1 MAENLPDR
9 PVPSRAVE
17 PDPRQVNAQPPE
29 DAVALKQDAPKL
41 YAGGIP
47 AVVQAMKHALG
58 EAGPIR
64 GTKLLLQ
71 MNQFDGF
78 DCPGC
83 AWPEP
88 DGERTATEFCENG
101 AKAVAE
107 EGDKKRITREFF
119 AQHSVAELSHK
130 SDFWLGKQGRLTEPM
145 VLRKGKT
152 HYEPISWDE
161 TFALLG
167 SELNALASPNE
178 AIFYTS
184 GRTSNEAAFLYQ
196 LFVREYGTNNLPD
209 CSNMCHES
217 SGSGLGETIGIGKG
231 TVKLEDFDHAQVIV
245 VVGQNPGT
253 NHPRMLTALQRAK
266 ARGAKIVSVNPL
278 KEAGLIA
285 FKHPQKPLDML
296 GRGTA
301 LTDLYLQTRINGDV
315 AIFQGI
321 GKALV
326 EAGTVDQKFVQE
338 RTENYL
344 AYTGHLGKVAWSDIV
359 ETSGVTE
366 QQIREVAKLIGATD
380 RVIICW
386 AMGLTQHENAVDN
399 IREVVN
405 VLLLRGAFG
414 KPGAGAC
421 PVRGHSNVQGDR
433 TMGIFEKPKEAFLA
447 SLDKATGIQS
457 PRAHGHDVVEAIH
470 AMHEGKG
477 KVFFALGGNF
487 LSATPDTEF
496 TAAALRATKLTAHV
510 STKLNRGHLVAG
522 ETALILPCLGRTE
535 EDDSRFVSTE
545 NSMGVVQMSRGRMTP
560 ASKHLLSEPE
570 IVARLAESTL
580 GKRTKIDY
588 RGLAKDYDKIRDLI
602 AKVVPGCESYNERVR
617 KPGGFYLPNGP
628 REGKFTTASAKAK
641 FTVHE
646 MPRWNLEKGQ
656 LLMMTVRTHDQYNT
670 TIYGLADRYRG
681 LEGDRR
687 VVLMNADDI
696 RELGFKPGQV
706 VDLTSHYRGETRTAR
721 RFVIVQYD
729 IPRGCTCTY
738 FPEANA
744 LVPSRQV
751 ARISGTPASKSVVI
765 TLSPAR
771 STAPVDP
778 EQIAS

>member
-380 RVIICW
+380 KVIICW

-421 PVRGHSNVQGDR
+421 PVRGHSNVQG
-433 TMGIFEKPKEAFLA
+433 
-447 SLDKATGIQS
+447 
-457 PRAHGHDVVEAIH
+457 
-470 AMHEGKG
+470 
-477 KVFFALGGNF
+477 
-487 LSATPDTEF
+487 
-496 TAAALRATKLTAHV
+496 
-510 STKLNRGHLVAG
+510 
-522 ETALILPCLGRTE
+522 
-535 EDDSRFVSTE
+535 
-545 NSMGVVQMSRGRMTP
+545 
-560 ASKHLLSEPE
+560 
-570 IVARLAESTL
+570 
-580 GKRTKIDY
+580 
-588 RGLAKDYDKIRDLI
+588 
-602 AKVVPGCESYNERVR
+602 
-617 KPGGFYLPNGP
+617 
-628 REGKFTTASAKAK
+628 
-641 FTVHE
+641 
-646 MPRWNLEKGQ
+646 
-656 LLMMTVRTHDQYNT
+656 
-670 TIYGLADRYRG
+670 
-681 LEGDRR
+681 
-687 VVLMNADDI
+687 
-696 RELGFKPGQV
+696 
-706 VDLTSHYRGETRTAR
+706 
-721 RFVIVQYD
+721 
-729 IPRGCTCTY
+729 
-738 FPEANA
+738 
-744 LVPSRQV
+744 
-751 ARISGTPASKSVVI
+751 
-765 TLSPAR
+765 
-771 STAPVDP
+771 
-778 EQIAS
+778 